1 MVSRVVEIVNE
12 TGLHLRPGKQFVAK
26 AKTFESDISV
36 KKGDKEASAK
46 SMLKVM
52 KIGISK
58 GDQVEISCDG
68 ADEAEA
74 LEALCEFIATL
85 TE

>member
-46 SMLKVM
+46 SMLK
-52 KIGISK
+52 
-58 GDQVEISCDG
+58 CR
-68 ADEAEA
+68 
-74 LEALCEFIATL
+74 
-85 TE
+85 